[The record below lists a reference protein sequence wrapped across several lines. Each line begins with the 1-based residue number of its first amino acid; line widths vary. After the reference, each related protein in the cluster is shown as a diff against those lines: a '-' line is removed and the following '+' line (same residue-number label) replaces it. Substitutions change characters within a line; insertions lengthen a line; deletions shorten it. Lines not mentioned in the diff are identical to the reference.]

1 VQLFAR
7 TGNARNKRQHIFAE
21 PLDDIALRIARSE
34 HRKPASAQAE
44 RDDRAAFV
52 VALPPGV
59 GIAAALV
66 GDPSHIAIQGMR
78 ERDGVDDDQERR
90 QLRQVLRGPADRGF
104 HPLYLAARRQQPD
117 AVLQL
122 LGPFQLA
129 LLVLR
134 EQVFPFVAVG
144 WPGRIAADTRH
155 RQQRQ
160 RAHRLGQPSTNMRA
174 RPDGWRVVEQG
185 QFQLLIA

>member
-1 VQLFAR
+1 MQLFAR

-90 QLRQVLRGPADRGF
+90 QLRQVLRGP
-104 HPLYLAARRQQPD
+104 L
-117 AVLQL
+117 
-122 LGPFQLA
+122 
-129 LLVLR
+129 
-134 EQVFPFVAVG
+134 
-144 WPGRIAADTRH
+144 IAASIRCTS
-155 RQQRQ
+155 
-160 RAHRLGQPSTNMRA
+160 RLDGSSRMRFCSCWVRSSSPCSCCA
-174 RPDGWRVVEQG
+174 SRSSHS
-185 QFQLLIA
+185 